1 VSPRDRVLRG
11 GSELEIPSESV
22 VRGDLLLLRDGEI
35 VQADGVV
42 GAQASLSLDESQLTG
57 ESEPQPKQPGDPVF
71 AGSVVLGGQGVAE
84 VTQTGPRT
92 RYGRVAELVAK
103 AVPSPTPLQRK
114 TSQLVRRLGAVA
126 LLLAIAMALYSL
138 WRGEGIGRALLAGI
152 SLAMAA
158 LPEEFPLVLALFLS
172 VGAYRLSRSGVLVRR
187 LSSVFSSIQAPPALR
202 SEGASRA
209 PSFAPKESRQTA
221 QFLRSLLPVICPV
234 CGPLGGILSPFGPF
248 LADRQ
253 LREPRSPR

>member
-1 VSPRDRVLRG
+1 MEREHEGHLLDVPFLGLTADHVMVHRLEPDVEAPPRPWACRPCRSRPAAAKAQIRAIATSPAARAGPCAALRKLAAAVSPRARVLRG

-92 RYGRVAELVAK
+92 RYGRIAELVAK
-103 AVPSPTPLQRK
+103 AVLSPTPLQRK
-114 TSQLVRRLGAVA
+114 TSQLVQRLGAVA

-138 WRGEGIGRALLAGI
+138 LRGEGIRRGLPAG
-152 SLAMAA
+152 
-158 LPEEFPLVLALFLS
+158 
-172 VGAYRLSRSGVLVRR
+172 
-187 LSSVFSSIQAPPALR
+187 
-202 SEGASRA
+202 
-209 PSFAPKESRQTA
+209 
-221 QFLRSLLPVICPV
+221 
-234 CGPLGGILSPFGPF
+234 LSPG
-248 LADRQ
+248 
-253 LREPRSPR
+253 SG